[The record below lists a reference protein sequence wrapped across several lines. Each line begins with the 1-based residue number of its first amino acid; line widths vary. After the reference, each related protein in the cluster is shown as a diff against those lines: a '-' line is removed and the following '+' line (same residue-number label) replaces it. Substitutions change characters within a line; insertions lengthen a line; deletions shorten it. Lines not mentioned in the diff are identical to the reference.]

1 MIAYNTDTMGELPAD
16 KIISCF
22 YGSSEDCVKVIDTSG
37 VLLSF
42 NPNGLKAME
51 IDDEKDVIGQEWL
64 TFWDESIRPKAAA
77 ALEKAKKG
85 ELARFEGYCPT
96 RRGTMKYWE
105 VSIAPLHDG
114 LGHIAWL
121 LVASRD
127 ATRQK
132 ELEQVVIALENEI
145 KSLKL
150 QLQVQQ
156 PQPA

>member
-1 MIAYNTDTMGELPAD
+1 MSYNTDTMGNLPTD

-37 VLLSF
+37 ILMSF

-64 TFWDESIRPKAAA
+64 TFWDDSIRPKAAA
-77 ALEKAKKG
+77 ALDKAKRG

-96 RRGTMKYWE
+96 LMGTMKYWE

-121 LVASRD
+121 LVTSRD

-132 ELEQVVIALENEI
+132 ELEQTVVALEGEI
-145 KSLKL
+145 RSLKA
-150 QLQVQQ
+150 QLQAQQ
-156 PQPA
+156 LQPA